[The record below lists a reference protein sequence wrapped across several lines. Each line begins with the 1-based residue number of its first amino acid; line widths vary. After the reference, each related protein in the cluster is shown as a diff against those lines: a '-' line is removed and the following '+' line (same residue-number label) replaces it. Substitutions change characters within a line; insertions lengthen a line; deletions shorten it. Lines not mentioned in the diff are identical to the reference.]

1 MTTEKIVISRTK
13 YGVWSAL
20 LRDSRVLELAFDR
33 HGEFIQVGNIFRG
46 KVSRILPGLNGA
58 FIDIGFTKNGFIHSR
73 DVLVRSQVA
82 VEDDLRTESPIHL
95 NLREGELLL
104 VQVTKEAIG
113 SKPFRL
119 SSNLSLAGRNLVYT
133 PKRSGIRISR
143 RLDFEEDHQRLK
155 NILIK
160 LKEKKVFSDV
170 DGFIVRSNGKNASEE
185 QFFAEIE
192 TLQNQW
198 GEIKKASN
206 LMNGVGLLYAN
217 RARAIEFLRDRLGS
231 SALEVLVDDDTL
243 YEQAC
248 ELIQTQLAR
257 QEIAVKKYRGA
268 ISLFKKFDLDQV
280 VDNICRRNI
289 ALRSG
294 GMIVIELTEA
304 LVSID
309 VNSARSEQKAPSSVV
324 NLKTNLEA
332 AREIAFQLRL
342 RNLGGIIVIDF
353 INMNSNADKEKLR
366 NSFNYWL
373 EDDPAKTTV
382 HEISALGLLE
392 MSRQRSRKSLFEIFH
407 ERCSECDGLGLR
419 QSTKVIGN

>member
-133 PKRSGIRISR
+133 PKKSGIKISR

-170 DGFIVRSNGKNASEE
+170 DGFIVRSNGKNA
-185 QFFAEIE
+185 
-192 TLQNQW
+192 
-198 GEIKKASN
+198 
-206 LMNGVGLLYAN
+206 
-217 RARAIEFLRDRLGS
+217 
-231 SALEVLVDDDTL
+231 
-243 YEQAC
+243 
-248 ELIQTQLAR
+248 
-257 QEIAVKKYRGA
+257 
-268 ISLFKKFDLDQV
+268 
-280 VDNICRRNI
+280 
-289 ALRSG
+289 
-294 GMIVIELTEA
+294 
-304 LVSID
+304 
-309 VNSARSEQKAPSSVV
+309 
-324 NLKTNLEA
+324 
-332 AREIAFQLRL
+332 
-342 RNLGGIIVIDF
+342 
-353 INMNSNADKEKLR
+353 
-366 NSFNYWL
+366 
-373 EDDPAKTTV
+373 
-382 HEISALGLLE
+382 
-392 MSRQRSRKSLFEIFH
+392 
-407 ERCSECDGLGLR
+407 
-419 QSTKVIGN
+419 